1 MPVTAQFDNIR
12 SDVSLLCDCRIDNK
26 KEKEVKAW
34 FNGLKFALFGIFLAM
49 SFQAQAADELNIDLE
64 LFNLDEL
71 EKVPDIA
78 PVRGCS
84 YALIQH
90 DKDRWDSKYPF
101 VFFQPLVD
109 SPYPTEAYISVS
121 GEFIALE
128 EIATGGGENGDFPPY
143 QFFRSFDGEYL
154 VFLDLVVGEAVADII
169 EIDSGLVTVIAT
181 GKKPFRSRVYGAK
194 GC

>member
-1 MPVTAQFDNIR
+1 MISWLIR
-12 SDVSLLCDCRIDNK
+12 FRLSILGVISLF
-26 KEKEVKAW
+26 AW
-34 FNGLKFALFGIFLAM
+34 N
-49 SFQAQAADELNIDLE
+49 AQADDLTIDLE
-64 LFNLDEL
+64 LFNLDEVAA
-71 EKVPDIA
+71 VPGIVD
-78 PVRGCS
+78 VKGCS

-90 DKDRWDSKYPF
+90 NKDRWDSKYPF

-109 SPYPTEAYISVS
+109 SPYPTEAYIAVD

-128 EIATGGGENGDFPPY
+128 EIASGGQGEDGSMAPI

-154 VFLDLVVGEAVADII
+154 VFLDLVIGEAVADII